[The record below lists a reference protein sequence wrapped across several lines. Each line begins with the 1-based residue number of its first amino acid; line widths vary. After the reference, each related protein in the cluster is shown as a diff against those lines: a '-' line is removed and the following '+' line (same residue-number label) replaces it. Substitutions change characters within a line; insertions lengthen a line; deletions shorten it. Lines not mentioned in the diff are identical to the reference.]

1 MRDVLT
7 YYIFKVGSW
16 FSYHCPGWLRFMI
29 ANLAGDI
36 YYWVARSHSHKSDE
50 SIRTVLGEPVV
61 NRRVRQVSRQCFRNY
76 AKYMLEFLRL
86 PYLDPLEGREV
97 PVCGWDFID
106 AALAKGKG
114 AILVTSHFGNWDFAA
129 LVANSYGYKMSSI
142 ANDFQ
147 PPQLNELIQGARR
160 KMGLII
166 YSPKDALRGL
176 YTYLKNNGIVVL
188 LLDSPLQHE
197 ESEYIAVDFFGKPAR
212 FPVGPAR
219 LAHRTGAQIMFGYVA
234 RQPGDKHYYGMWE
247 PPLVYDVTG
256 DKDED
261 VKAIT
266 QACACEMEKLIR
278 RHPDQWYMFR
288 KLWLDEEEYALHL
301 AEQERNKERKMAR
314 TNKIRAS

>member
-1 MRDVLT
+1 VLT
-7 YYIFKVGSW
+7 FYIFKVASRLS
-16 FSYHCPGWLRFMI
+16 FHSPGWLRLVI

-36 YYWVARSHSHKSDE
+36 YYWAVRNHSRKSDE
-50 SIRTVLGEPVV
+50 SIRIVLGEAVI

-86 PYLDPLEGREV
+86 PHVDLLEGREV
-97 PVCGWDFID
+97 PSCGWDLVD
-106 AALAKGKG
+106 ASLERGKG
-114 AILVTSHFGNWDFAA
+114 TILITSHFGNWDIAA
-129 LVANSYGYKMSSI
+129 LLATSRGYKMSAL
-142 ANDFQ
+142 ANDFK

-160 KMGLII
+160 RMGLVI

-176 YTYLKNNGIVVL
+176 YSSLKNNGMVVL
-188 LLDSPLQHE
+188 LLDSPLQHA
-197 ESEYIAVDFFGKPAR
+197 ESDYIAVDFFGKLAR

-247 PPLVYDVTG
+247 PPLTYEVTG
-256 DKDED
+256 DRDED

-266 QACACEMEKLIR
+266 QACARELETLIR

-301 AEQERNKERKMAR
+301 VEQERNKERKMAR
-314 TNKIRAS
+314 TNKIRAN